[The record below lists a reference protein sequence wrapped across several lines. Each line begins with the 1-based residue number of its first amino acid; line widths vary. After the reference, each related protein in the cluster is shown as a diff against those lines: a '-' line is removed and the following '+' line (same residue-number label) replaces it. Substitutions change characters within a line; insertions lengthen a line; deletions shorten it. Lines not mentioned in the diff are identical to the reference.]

1 MDRDEVINKVT
12 DIVCEML
19 GKEASEVKLES
30 SFVDDLGA
38 DSLDTVELVMQLEEE
53 FDLTIVDDDAENIST
68 GLRQKL
74 QIARALIRNP
84 RILILDDAISGFDI
98 DSEIKL
104 YDSLSDI
111 SVGRTVIIISN
122 RLWHLRTCN
131 KIFVLDN
138 GTITQNGSFEE
149 LSRNDGFFKNSLQK
163 QMNIL
168 GISNREKLK
177 KVI

>member
-68 GLRQKL
+68 VQEACGLYSYQQLIFSVLYESRTKNRHYWYGTDLSYWFEYSRCLEKL
-74 QIARALIRNP
+74 LIR
-84 RILILDDAISGFDI
+84 
-98 DSEIKL
+98 
-104 YDSLSDI
+104 
-111 SVGRTVIIISN
+111 
-122 RLWHLRTCN
+122 
-131 KIFVLDN
+131 KIWYHQF
-138 GTITQNGSFEE
+138 
-149 LSRNDGFFKNSLQK
+149 
-163 QMNIL
+163 
-168 GISNREKLK
+168 
-177 KVI
+177 